1 MEEQWDVEF
10 YSDSDGNCEL
20 ADWIIKLKT
29 SQDDPEFDSRI
40 KAEKMRVD
48 IAVAIA
54 KKREEEGFSQKVIAN
69 IAHLT
74 QQQISKIENGE
85 NCNIDTYFK
94 AMAALGMNFNNIV
107 EKHIFNFFISFTTI
121 LSEIFYYST
130 IKFQLNPFFSGRC
143 SMYR

>member
-1 MEEQWDVEF
+1 MKYTDF
-10 YSDSDGNCEL
+10 KDSL
-20 ADWIIKLKT
+20 RK
-29 SQDDPEFDSRI
+29 DDPEFDSRI

-74 QQQISKIENGE
+74 QQQVSKIENGE

-94 AMAALGMNFNNIV
+94 AMAALGLNFKDIV
-107 EKHIFNFFISFTTI
+107 V
-121 LSEIFYYST
+121 
-130 IKFQLNPFFSGRC
+130 
-143 SMYR
+143 